1 MATVREGLPD
11 GRYGRSADQR
21 ADRKLKI
28 LGAVLGA
35 GFLAM
40 IAWFGYSYI
49 TGQQEIS
56 GRVIAFKVVSDDAVE
71 VRLEITKDTGT
82 AGVCTLRTLD
92 ADHAEVGRKDFTFGK
107 GQGDTVK
114 VVTVR
119 TTGRATTAELVGCD
133 PVSGG

>member
-82 AGVCTLRTLD
+82 DGVCTLRTLD

-107 GQGDTVK
+107 GQGDTDK

-119 TTGRATTAELVGCD
+119 TTGPATTAELVGCD

>member
-49 TGQQEIS
+49 TGQDIS
-56 GRVIAFKVVSDDAVE
+56 GRVTGFQVVSDGAVE

-82 AGVCTLRTLD
+82 TGVCTVRTLD
-92 ADHAEVGRKDFTFGK
+92 EQHGEVGRKDFTFGK
-107 GQGDTVK
+107 GQGDAVK

-119 TTGRATTAELVGCD
+119 TTARATSAELVGCD
-133 PVSGG
+133 PVSGH

>member
-40 IAWFGYSYI
+40 IVWFGYSYI
-49 TGQQEIS
+49 AGQDIS
-56 GRVIAFKVVSDDAVE
+56 GRVTGFKVVSDGAVE

-82 AGVCTLRTLD
+82 TGVCTVRTLD
-92 ADHAEVGRKDFTFGK
+92 EEHGEVGRKDFTFGK
-107 GQGDTVK
+107 GQGDAVK

-119 TTGRATTAELVGCD
+119 TTARATSAELVGCE
-133 PVSGG
+133 PVSGH